1 LQDYSKFKMA
11 VQTESSY
18 ISGHIVDRDKKKY
31 VFRNVETNEIDND
44 RLQVRFLCEIK
55 MTATKP
61 QVVMFLAL

>member
-1 LQDYSKFKMA
+1 MA

-18 ISGHIVDRDKKKY
+18 ISGHIVDRDKKY